1 MKRITI
7 VVLAGVL
14 ALATVAHAEDAKISA
29 AQGKLKEAREI
40 LKGAGGGFGGHREQA
55 IKSVNEALDHLEQ
68 AQKTDTGKDV
78 KAAQKEKKLE
88 KKDESLQNRMENL
101 KRKSAN

>member
-14 ALATVAHAEDAKISA
+14 ALATVARAEDAELSA

-55 IKSVNEALDHLEQ
+55 IKSINAALDHLEE
-68 AQKTDTGKDV
+68 AQKTDTRKDV
-78 KAAQKEKKLE
+78 KTEQKVKKLE
-88 KKDESLQNRMENL
+88 NKDETLQNRIDNL
-101 KRKSAN
+101 KKKSAD